1 MLASLIPMK
10 KVGLTI
16 GEAQTSSVTD
26 YISSAGHSSINPDDV
41 GAHLSSDAGN
51 AWDLATACPNG
62 TGELA
67 STNIEAGNPYT
78 TNKVSTQQEGA
89 TAISYDA
96 SQDLATLGDTPIGS
110 FQVTDYE
117 SSTNGNNTAE
127 ARDIAAVGIAVN
139 GIASDVHGSSNM
151 HQPKDGLVL
160 SPAEERLWSKVRTNS
175 LNFSAWTA
183 LIEEI
188 KKLSEVL

>member
-26 YISSAGHSSINPDDV
+26 YISAGHLSINPDDV
-41 GAHLSSDAGN
+41 GAHLSSDSGN

-67 STNIEAGNPYT
+67 STYIEAGNPYT

-151 HQPKDGLVL
+151 HQPKDGLGSNL
-160 SPAEERLWSKVRTNS
+160 NGGQYNS
-175 LNFSAWTA
+175 T
-183 LIEEI
+183 
-188 KKLSEVL
+188 